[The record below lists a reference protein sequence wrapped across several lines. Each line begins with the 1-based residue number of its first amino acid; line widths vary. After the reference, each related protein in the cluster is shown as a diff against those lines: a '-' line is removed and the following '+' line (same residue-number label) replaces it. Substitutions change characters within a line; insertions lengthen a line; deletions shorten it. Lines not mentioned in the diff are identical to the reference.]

1 MARDHNL
8 GTLNIEQD
16 DQIFIRGM
24 RVSESVSQQ
33 LNCRY
38 QVVCFEDQRDISA
51 KLRFVQSYLS
61 KKISKSIIFFP
72 SRGSVVVQLIMIKS
86 NILYPSV
93 KNELR
98 ISLFTWCLSY
108 VRSGEPPSI
117 PVGSAQQCPTGNF
130 HQQYERHIIDWQANS
145 QYYFIACRSLLHFC
159 LLPMRAKR
167 PRDDGFSGFP
177 SQKWGSNDANRDV
190 ERYVVGT

>member
-1 MARDHNL
+1 
-8 GTLNIEQD
+8 
-16 DQIFIRGM
+16 
-24 RVSESVSQQ
+24 
-33 LNCRY
+33 
-38 QVVCFEDQRDISA
+38 
-51 KLRFVQSYLS
+51 
-61 KKISKSIIFFP
+61 
-72 SRGSVVVQLIMIKS
+72 MIKS

-130 HQQYERHIIDWQANS
+130 HWQYKRHIIDWQANS

-190 ERYVVGT
+190 ERYVVGTWLYILLYRLLNSSTFNRHFIIRGRSSSTAPCLK